1 MTVNTEKLVNSIYAS
16 SNPPVNLQRKQMS
29 SSSQLG
35 ANKSGQ
41 QQPEPSANSRYELSN
56 LKQSLESWKLVLVS
70 LDNLIEWN
78 GKFDPAIII
87 CLDTF
92 VFGLL
97 MFYSPSILSTVSI
110 IGITMLVIEI
120 LLPILIN
127 YMFKSSEW

>member
-16 SNPPVNLQRKQMS
+16 SNPPVNLQRKQMT
-29 SSSQLG
+29 SSSQVG
-35 ANKSGQ
+35 AKSGQ
-41 QQPEPSANSRYELSN
+41 QHHLANSRYEVAN

-70 LDNLIEWN
+70 LNNLIEWN

-87 CLDTF
+87 CFDTL

-110 IGITMLVIEI
+110 IGISMLVIEI
-120 LLPILIN
+120 LLPILMN
-127 YMFKSSEW
+127 YMFKTTDW